1 MTTLPD
7 LQMDLTGRYNGG
19 AYWNEA
25 EYRVIAREADDIGT
39 YAIVVED
46 TAGNVVGEQVLS
58 AEQTADLIDVASR
71 DHSLSGFD
79 DDWDLPRGIERRIE
93 WVLQTNMDHE
103 IVLTSDQIDEVAMW
117 LRYATGV
124 AEYDGNPDEWEY

>member
-7 LQMDLTGRYNGG
+7 LQMDVTGRYNGG
-19 AYWNEA
+19 AYWNAA
-25 EYRVIAREADDIGT
+25 EYRVLAREADDTGT
-39 YAIVVED
+39 YAVVVED
-46 TAGNVVGEQVLS
+46 TSGSIVGEQVLS
-58 AEQTADLIDVASR
+58 AEQSRDLIDVASR

-79 DDWDLPRGIERRIE
+79 DDWDLPAGIERRIE

-117 LRYATGV
+117 LRFATGEEV
-124 AEYDGNPDEWEY
+124 WDGGDEWEF